1 MAGSRSTISAPLP
14 APARTG
20 SSPGRQ
26 SLAAAIIPRPLP
38 RCAPKSLARNERRK
52 LTGTCADPGLGKIAS
67 WPVQSLGPDGI
78 VSSRLHFRAFDQLSF
93 VILFHYCCVYRLGN
107 DLLQP

>member
-1 MAGSRSTISAPLP
+1 MAGSRSTISAPSLV
-14 APARTG
+14 PARTG

-38 RCAPKSLARNERRK
+38 RCAPKSLARNERLK
-52 LTGTCADPGLGKIAS
+52 LTGTCADRGLGKIAS

-78 VSSRLHFRAFDQLSF
+78 VSSPLHFRAFDHMGF
-93 VILFHYCCVYRLGN
+93 DILHLNG
-107 DLLQP
+107 